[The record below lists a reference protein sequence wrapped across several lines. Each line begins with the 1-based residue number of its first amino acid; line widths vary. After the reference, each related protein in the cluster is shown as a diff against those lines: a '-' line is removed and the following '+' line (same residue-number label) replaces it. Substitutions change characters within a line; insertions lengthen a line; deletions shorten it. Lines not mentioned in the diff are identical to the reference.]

1 MSKKY
6 STSNYLV
13 IVESPAKC
21 NKIEKI
27 LGPGY
32 KVIASYGHLRELTSI
47 QNINIDNNFSPTYTI
62 INNTLKKKQIEKI
75 KSEISRCDEVILASD
90 DDREGEA
97 IAWHICQLFN
107 LNITKTKRIIFNEIT
122 ESAIKNAIK
131 NPTIINMDVVYAQQA
146 RQILDLLVGFRV
158 SPVLW
163 NYFVKKSKNA
173 LSAGRCQTPALRL
186 IYDNQKEIDDSEQK
200 KVFNTCGYFMSEN
213 IAFDLNKQFETDDE
227 MIEFLDGMA
236 DFNHFLKVS
245 TPSKSIKKPPEPLTT
260 SKIQQKAS
268 NELHISP
275 KETMKLCQELYEGG
289 HITYMR
295 TDSQTYSKDFLSE
308 AEKYIQKEY
317 GEKYVNPDIEKLS
330 ESPKKKGKGKKKEAD
345 KNVQEAHEAI
355 RPTNIFKRKIDDLSP
370 KQEKMYKLIWENT
383 TESCMSNAE
392 YNSISSVINTFD
404 GLKFTNQNELVCF
417 PGWQEVAKKYKTEN
431 KEFQFLL
438 HFNCKQKINYNKVYC
453 KVSIKNQKMHF
464 TEARLVQLLEEKG
477 IGRPS
482 TFSMLVDKIQERG
495 YVKKENVTGKEIN
508 CTEYEMEK
516 DEIFSIEKKKEIGN
530 EKNKLIIQP
539 LGKLVSEF
547 LNDKFI
553 DIFNYEFTSQ
563 MEKELDLVSKGDM
576 KHTQICSN
584 CNNILNN
591 LIGEIKVD
599 KKLEYKI
606 DSKYT
611 YIVGKY
617 GPVLKYTEIIKGK
630 EKTCFKPVKENLDF
644 EKMKNNEYSIDEI
657 IKVESTS
664 VLGEYKGKDI
674 LLKNGKYGMFA
685 SFDGKS
691 YSLKDLSYEDIKE
704 INVENSGNS
713 NIIRKLNDDLSIRK
727 GPKGEYIFYKTIK
740 MKKPQFFDLKKY
752 SGDYNNDIEE
762 EIVNWITRTY
772 LTK

>member
-1 MSKKY
+1 
-6 STSNYLV
+6 
-13 IVESPAKC
+13 
-21 NKIEKI
+21 
-27 LGPGY
+27 
-32 KVIASYGHLRELTSI
+32 
-47 QNINIDNNFSPTYTI
+47 
-62 INNTLKKKQIEKI
+62 
-75 KSEISRCDEVILASD
+75 
-90 DDREGEA
+90 
-97 IAWHICQLFN
+97 
-107 LNITKTKRIIFNEIT
+107 
-122 ESAIKNAIK
+122 
-131 NPTIINMDVVYAQQA
+131 
-146 RQILDLLVGFRV
+146 
-158 SPVLW
+158 
-163 NYFVKKSKNA
+163 
-173 LSAGRCQTPALRL
+173 
-186 IYDNQKEIDDSEQK
+186 
-200 KVFNTCGYFMSEN
+200 
-213 IAFDLNKQFETDDE
+213 
-227 MIEFLDGMA
+227 
-236 DFNHFLKVS
+236 
-245 TPSKSIKKPPEPLTT
+245 
-260 SKIQQKAS
+260 
-268 NELHISP
+268 
-275 KETMKLCQELYEGG
+275 
-289 HITYMR
+289 
-295 TDSQTYSKDFLSE
+295 
-308 AEKYIQKEY
+308 
-317 GEKYVNPDIEKLS
+317 
-330 ESPKKKGKGKKKEAD
+330 
-345 KNVQEAHEAI
+345 
-355 RPTNIFKRKIDDLSP
+355 
-370 KQEKMYKLIWENT
+370 
-383 TESCMSNAE
+383 
-392 YNSISSVINTFD
+392 
-404 GLKFTNQNELVCF
+404 
-417 PGWQEVAKKYKTEN
+417 
-431 KEFQFLL
+431 
-438 HFNCKQKINYNKVYC
+438 
-453 KVSIKNQKMHF
+453 MHF

-704 INVENSGNS
+704 INVEDVIKIINSGNS